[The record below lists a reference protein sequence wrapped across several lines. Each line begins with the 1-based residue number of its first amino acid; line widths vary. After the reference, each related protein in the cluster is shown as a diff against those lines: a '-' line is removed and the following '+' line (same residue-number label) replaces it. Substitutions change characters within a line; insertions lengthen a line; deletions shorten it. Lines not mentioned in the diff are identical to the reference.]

1 MAIYHCNMSTVS
13 RSSGRSAVAAA
24 AYRTAEKLLNERDG
38 ELHDFTR
45 RSGVAGSEIVLPEG
59 ADADW
64 ALDRSALW
72 NAAEKAEKRKDSRV
86 AREFEVSLPHEL
98 DADQRVALARAF
110 AQHLADWYGAAVDM
124 AIHEPHGKTDGRN
137 HHAHLLMTTRQLA
150 PDGLGTKPISSE
162 KGNGSWRRAY
172 R

>member
-86 AREFEVSLPHEL
+86 A
-98 DADQRVALARAF
+98 LARAF

-150 PDGLGTKPISSE
+150 PDGLGDKTHFE
-162 KGNGSWRRAY
+162 
-172 R
+172 